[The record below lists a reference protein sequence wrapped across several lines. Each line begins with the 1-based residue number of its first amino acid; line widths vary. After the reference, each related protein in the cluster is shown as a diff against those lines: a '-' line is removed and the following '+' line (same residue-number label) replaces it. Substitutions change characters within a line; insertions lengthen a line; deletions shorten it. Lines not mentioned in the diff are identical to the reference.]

1 MKFGVLVPHFGR
13 WTSRETLI
21 ENAPVIEQMGFHS
34 LWVRDH
40 LVWKPHEMEGQD
52 RTFLEPLLTLAA
64 LSSVTT
70 RMMLGTAVLI
80 PIRWPLKLAQNLATL
95 SFLSDGRVMAGMGLG
110 SNEAEFAAAGL
121 DKDRRIPIL
130 RETLEI
136 CRRVWKEDN
145 VFYQGDVF
153 KVDNFTLRPKP
164 TAPIPFLYGG
174 STRAAVRRAVTLT
187 DGWIPGRIPIDTLR
201 DRLDYLHRLSG
212 EHQETIL
219 LGTIPLVLADPDRQR
234 ARESIDVEALGI
246 SSAGARHWVTPPSG
260 AFQTV
265 EDLEGLLVVGDR
277 SDCLRSMEAFAHLGL
292 EMVILDVRLG
302 FDRYMQQL
310 EWLADWVLPEFGSR

>member
-1 MKFGVLVPHFGR
+1 MKFGVLAPHFGQ
-13 WTSRETLI
+13 WTSRQALI
-21 ENAPVIEQMGFHS
+21 DNAPVIEQMGFHS

-40 LVWKPHEMEGQD
+40 LVWKPHEMEGPD

-130 RETLEI
+130 AETLEI
-136 CRRVWKEDN
+136 CRRVWRDDHVSYRGEVFTVED
-145 VFYQGDVF
+145 
-153 KVDNFTLRPKP
+153 FTLMPKP
-164 TAPIPFLYGG
+164 VAPIPFLYGG

-187 DGWIPGRIPIDTLR
+187 DGWIPGRIPIDTLK
-201 DRLDYLHRLSG
+201 DRLDYLHRLSR
-212 EHQETIL
+212 EQQKEIM
-219 LGTIPLVLADPDRQR
+219 LGTIPLVLADPDRRR
-234 ARESIDVEALGI
+234 ARESIDVQALGI
-246 SSAGARHWVTPPSG
+246 SSAGARHWVTPASG
-260 AFQTV
+260 GFDTV
-265 EDLEGLLVVGDR
+265 DDLEGLLVAGDR
-277 SDCLRSMEAFAHLGL
+277 SDCLRSIENFAELGL
-292 EMVILDVRLG
+292 ELVILDVRLG
-302 FDRYMQQL
+302 FSRYMQQL
-310 EWLADWVLPEFGSR
+310 EWLADWVLPEFGD

>member
-1 MKFGVLVPHFGR
+1 MKFGVLLPHFGQ
-13 WTSRETLI
+13 WAGRETLVD
-21 ENAPVIEQMGFHS
+21 NAPTIEQMGFHS

-40 LVWKPHEMEGQD
+40 LVWKPHEMEGRD

-64 LSSVTT
+64 LSSVTR

-95 SFLSDGRVMAGMGLG
+95 SFLSGGRVMAGMGLG

-130 RETLEI
+130 EETLKI
-136 CRRVWKEDN
+136 CRRVWEEDHVSHRGE
-145 VFYQGDVF
+145 VFQFED
-153 KVDNFTLRPKP
+153 FTLRPKP

-187 DGWIPGRIPIDTLR
+187 DGWIPGRIPIDTLK
-201 DRLDYLHRLSG
+201 DRLNYLHQLS
-212 EHQETIL
+212 EQHQKQIM

-234 ARESIDVEALGI
+234 ARDSIDVAALGV
-246 SSAGARHWVTPPSG
+246 SSAGARHWVTPASG
-260 AFQTV
+260 GFRTV
-265 EDLEGLLVVGDR
+265 DDLEGLLVVGDR
-277 SDCLRSMEAFAHLGL
+277 SDCLRSIESFASLGL

-302 FDRYMQQL
+302 FSRYMQQL
-310 EWLADWVLPEFGSR
+310 EWLAEWILPQFGD